1 MPIPLRTD
9 CDAMR
14 LRVCAR
20 NSDDADQVRRLLAL
34 AAVYGGATRNEDAR
48 IRGVTVHIV
57 RDWVLTFNAKGPVGL
72 VDRKAPGQPSRLN
85 DPHRAAMASVIE
97 SGPIPAIHGVCVGGS
112 SICASGFGMS
122 FGSALPRKP

>member
-1 MPIPLRTD
+1 
-9 CDAMR
+9 MR

-112 SICASGFGMS
+112 SICASGFGTS